1 MKKRLLSIL
10 ALTVALSAGPITAHA
25 ETSYYNGVAVATTDI
40 NPAVYELNY
49 TSEEIAYL
57 NTWNS
62 TYAHAFELFLINNQA
77 AKNVATDYL
86 IDERCILQG
95 VGIDMG
101 DLAVAGMEAGKVE
114 SEIHYTLNVIK
125 RGGAETASF
134 YDICS
139 PLTRYSNNVIVVE
152 LSERPYYKDI
162 VEIRYDMNNNYVTHR
177 VRENQ
182 NAVAEVIVPITK
194 FPSENLAYTEKE
206 MSILAE
212 YKSFNDPGTWIA
224 VDESGFCGVAA
235 EEYFDPTNVDY
246 NDNLL
251 FNAYCLVKKRYGCDL
266 SDYSS
271 RNFYLVDTW
280 SEGNMFMYSVRTA
293 FIPGKEFVVYVDANL
308 RCITMRG
315 RDV

>member
-1 MKKRLLSIL
+1 MKKRVLSVL
-10 ALTVALSAGPITAHA
+10 ALTVALSAGTITAHA
-25 ETSYYNGVAVATTDI
+25 ETSYYNEVAVATTDI

-101 DLAVAGMEAGKVE
+101 DLTVVGMEAGKVE
-114 SEIHYTLNVIK
+114 SEIMYTWNVIQEGTG
-125 RGGAETASF
+125 GGAM
-134 YDICS
+134 YYGICS

-152 LSERPYYKDI
+152 LSESPYYRTI

-177 VRENQ
+177 VRENP
-182 NAVAEVIVPITK
+182 NAVSEVIVPITK
-194 FPSENLAYTEKE
+194 FPSENLAYTDTEMKE
-206 MSILAE
+206 LAE
-212 YKSFNDPGTWIA
+212 AKPIFDQGTWIA

-235 EEYFDPTNVDY
+235 DNYFDPTNVDY
-246 NDNLL
+246 NSNLRN
-251 FNAYCLVKKRYGCDL
+251 NAYCLVMKRYGCDL
-266 SDYSS
+266 SGCSPK
-271 RNFYLVDTW
+271 NFYIVDTW
-280 SEGNMFMYSVRTA
+280 SEGNMFMYTVRTA
-293 FIPGKEFVVYVDANL
+293 LIPGKEFVVYVDANL